1 MSALKN
7 LKIRKR
13 KSDLYISC
21 TSREKVVELSQLFF
35 FFHCHGTCLK
45 TGIFNEV
52 MKKCSGT
59 KLSQ

>member
-35 FFHCHGTCLK
+35 YYHGTCLK